1 MQKIV
6 LAVLCLIV
14 SVFSVQ
20 AQTDPTPQPISSSQ
34 PTPPSHPGY
43 LSVDL
48 NIAQFSIANVRDA
61 NGTYEKLSIPRFTW
75 MLNVGAYYNYD
86 FNEHFGFYTGA
97 EIKNLGVI
105 IKTDGVKYKRRV
117 YTLGIPLAFK
127 LGHMKYADFFAG
139 VEADRALQY
148 QEKQKVGDSVQHRFG
163 EWWSDR
169 TPHVL
174 YSWFIGVQLFH
185 SSYIKIQSYFTN
197 FFNQDYIDG
206 GGGKPYSN
214 MIARPG
220 LLSFGYTFNTNKNNR
235 FRRGEGGGR
244 HHRRHAR

>member
-6 LAVLCLIV
+6 LTLLCPLFFIHLT
-14 SVFSVQ
+14 Q
-20 AQTDPTPQPISSSQ
+20 AQTDPSPQPISSSQ
-34 PTPPSHPGY
+34 PIPRSHPGY
-43 LSVDL
+43 LSVDF
-48 NIAQFSIANVRDA
+48 NIAQFSIANVKNA
-61 NGTYEKLSIPRFTW
+61 EGYYEKLSIPRFTW

-86 FNEHFGFYTGA
+86 FTDYFGFYTGA

-105 IKTDGVKYKRRV
+105 IKTDGIKYKRRA

-127 LGHMKYADFFAG
+127 LGRMKYADFFAG

-174 YSWFIGVQLFH
+174 FSWFIGVQLFH
-185 SSYIKIQSYFTN
+185 SSYIKIQSYTTN
-197 FFNQDYIDG
+197 FFNQDFIDG
-206 GGGKPYSN
+206 GGNKPYAN
-214 MIARPG
+214 TIARPF

-235 FRRGEGGGR
+235 FKRGDRGDRHSRR
-244 HHRRHAR
+244 HHR